1 MRILKNKNNKGLTL
15 IEILVSFVVGSIM
28 MIAIY
33 FSYSIFASSYL
44 AIIEKPSVKNL
55 FWSAGYNKKNLRG
68 GVVVG
73 RLGGNIRNNF
83 LKKLTFFYKFIRSVF
98 QFGTAL

>member
-1 MRILKNKNNKGLTL
+1 MCNAEEQHRTRG
-15 IEILVSFVVGSIM
+15 SFRTSIDRM
-28 MIAIY
+28 EALD
-33 FSYSIFASSYL
+33 YSASTKSKPT
-44 AIIEKPSVKNL
+44 EKPSVKNL

-83 LKKLTFFYKFIRSVF
+83 
-98 QFGTAL
+98 